1 MFASLSI
8 IANYHL
14 PLSGALALQ
23 GGSMQESIKKHKF
36 VIGQTLIVVVYSWAI
51 AMFTQDGGDLTKI
64 IALIFSII
72 LIGLLNLTFF
82 RTLRNFLSKKHS
94 SREMF
99 GEFGVVAFTGIS
111 NILLFAGIYFA
122 LGISDGSPEI
132 LKYKVLD
139 SLYFSIVTW
148 TTLGY
153 GDFKPIESL
162 RILAALQAFMGYV
175 YMAIFV
181 GIFLNISTNTSEK

>member
-1 MFASLSI
+1 
-8 IANYHL
+8 
-14 PLSGALALQ
+14 
-23 GGSMQESIKKHKF
+23 MQESIKKHKF